1 MSIVIPLSRLHGE
14 VTALNPDL
22 IERVEVTPDT
32 VITLRDGTKYV
43 VAESLDE
50 MIERMVDL
58 RARQFARAE
67 QMLNGEDGAGGSPP
81 ARGSSVKGGRTGEL
95 RVFPGGAGRSAR
107 SEPPRSGPPSPA
119 PGGSGSTG
127 PESTG
132 SGWEP
137 EEG

>member
-1 MSIVIPLSRLHGE
+1 MSSVIPLSRLNGE
-14 VTALNPDL
+14 VIALNPDL

-67 QMLNGEDGAGGSPP
+67 QMLNGEDGTGSSPP
-81 ARGSSVKGGRTGEL
+81 VRGSSVKGGGTGEL

-107 SEPPRSGPPSPA
+107 SEPSRSEPPSPA
-119 PGGSGSTG
+119 PGGFGSSG